1 MNEPWKKRYYDLAG
15 KVATWSKDPSNKVG
29 AIIVGNH
36 GQVLSQGYNGFPR
49 GMDDDPKYYEDREKK
64 YERVVHAEANAIY
77 NATRNGVSLDGSTMF
92 VYSLPICH
100 ECAKAAIQV
109 GISEVVM
116 KWGRIPYKWQRSC
129 HLAERFFFLYKHLK
143 ICYPIQVK

>member
-1 MNEPWKKRYYDLAG
+1 MNEQWKNRYYDLAG
-15 KVATWSKDPSNKVG
+15 EVATWSKDPSKKVG

-49 GMDDDPKYYEDREKK
+49 GMDDDPKYYDDREKK
-64 YERVVHAEANAIY
+64 YERIVHAEVNAIY

-92 VYSLPICH
+92 VYGLPTCH
-100 ECAKAAIQV
+100 ECAKAIIQV

-116 KWGRIPYKWQRSC
+116 GWEKIPHKWQKSC
-129 HLAERFFFLYKHLK
+129 HLAEKFFDESK
-143 ICYPIQVK
+143 VKRTYLAP